1 MGIISRSKILKVLYS
16 HVPQIPNQQGR
27 NDRCGKDKMLKGRR
41 KLIIK
46 TMSTLNII
54 STKRT
59 RDFFRIENYWIK
71 TKTIPGTIKHQGL
84 IGPYHKDTKLL

>member
-1 MGIISRSKILKVLYS
+1 MGVISRSKILKVIYS
-16 HVPQIPNQQGR
+16 HVPQIPNQQAR

-41 KLIIK
+41 KLIK

-59 RDFFRIENYWIK
+59 RDFFENR
-71 TKTIPGTIKHQGL
+71 
-84 IGPYHKDTKLL
+84 KLSEEKSKRYLAQ